1 MRISGKYILLWG
13 VLIVLLLPLMQ
24 QIKPVMELAP
34 LTGISNFAGKPEFNK
49 DTYWDGKYQEGMNA
63 WLNEQFGFR
72 SFLVRVINQ
81 IRYSLFS
88 VSGAPGVVVGKNR
101 ELYIESYIDEYIG
114 RNYRG
119 LPVLTDIVS
128 KTKRVQDSLQK
139 MGVDLVVMFAPGKAS
154 FRSEN
159 IPDQYLKLKRD
170 STNYA
175 SYVNLFNKEGVN
187 FIDLNAHF
195 RNIKGKTFYPFF
207 PKNGAHWN
215 HYAMCIGLDT
225 LLKRIEKVHHIDV
238 PDFDYSQVTLNNSA
252 KGNDYD
258 IGILM
263 NLKKEIPK
271 EVMPYPNYVINELN
285 KEKPDVLVVGDSYWW
300 CLVGDNLPGHFFAKD
315 EYWFY
320 NKDIILNNSK
330 KENKVRYVNLFEQ
343 VRKRKTIVL
352 ISTEATYYMFPY
364 GFIERLEKMLCVD
377 NKRVWELANARIRP
391 DSAWYAGI
399 VRKAQEAGISAEQQL
414 YLDAKYV
421 LLEEIGNTEEP
432 RNEVIKT
439 IKADPT
445 WFSQIE
451 QKARDEKRSIEEQ
464 LILDADYMVKEER
477 KAIYGDAGADTKG
490 QNASGEL
497 ETIINRIRSDEK
509 WLKYVKEK
517 AILEKRSL
525 EEQLKIEAA
534 FIQANP

>member
-1 MRISGKYILLWG
+1 MRIKGKHILLSG
-13 VLIVLLLPLMQ
+13 VLMVLLLPLLQ
-24 QIKPVMELAP
+24 QLKPFLHLAP
-34 LTGISNFAGKPEFNK
+34 LNGVSNVAVKPELNR
-49 DTYWDGKYQEGMNA
+49 DLYWDGKYQEGMNA

-72 SFLVRVINQ
+72 PALVRIINQ
-81 IRYSLFS
+81 LRYSLFS
-88 VSGAPGVVVGKNR
+88 VSTVPGVVLGKNK
-101 ELYIESYIDEYIG
+101 ELYMESYIDEYTG
-114 RNYRG
+114 KNYKG
-119 LPVLTDIVS
+119 LAALKDIVS
-128 KTKRVQDSLQK
+128 KTKRVQDSLWK
-139 MGVDLVVMFAPGKAS
+139 TGIDLVVVFAPGKAS
-154 FRSEN
+154 FSPGN
-159 IPDQYLKLKRD
+159 IPDHYLKCKQD

-175 SYVNLFNKEGVN
+175 IYVKLFNDAGVH
-187 FIDLNAHF
+187 FIDLNAYF
-195 RNIKGKTFYPFF
+195 RKIKGKTIYPLF

-225 LLKRIEKVHHIDV
+225 LLKRIEKVHNIDV

-263 NLKKEIPK
+263 NLKKDIPK
-271 EVMPYPNYVINELN
+271 EVMPYPNYVINEIN

-300 CLVGDNLPGHFFAKD
+300 CLVGDNLPGRFFAKD

-439 IKADPT
+439 IKADPA

-451 QKARDEKRSIEEQ
+451 QKARDEKRSLEEQ

-477 KAIYGDAGADTKG
+477 KAIYGDVSTDTEAQKV
-490 QNASGEL
+490 SEEL
-497 ETIINRIRSDEK
+497 ESIINRIRSDEK

-517 AILEKRSL
+517 ATLEKRGL